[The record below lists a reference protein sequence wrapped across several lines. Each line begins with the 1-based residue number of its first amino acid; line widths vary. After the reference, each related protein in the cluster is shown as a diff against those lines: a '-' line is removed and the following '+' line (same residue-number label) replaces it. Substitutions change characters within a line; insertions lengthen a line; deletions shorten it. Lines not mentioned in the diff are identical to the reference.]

1 MTTPQH
7 TERTIGLF
15 GTVLTLVGFLI
26 GASIY
31 ILPGQLA
38 ALAGPGVI
46 LAYLFGGV
54 MAFFACL
61 LAAQIGV
68 VISRSGG
75 SFYAISN
82 LISPMAGFVS
92 LWLLLIAICVATA
105 LVASGFA
112 NYWLVYFPAWDPTA
126 IAVGIVLLFCIINV
140 LGTRISV
147 MSQSLMTLL
156 FLTAMAVFS
165 VAGITTMDRSNL
177 VPFLPAGFGS
187 VLSAMIP
194 AYFSWTG
201 FTVLI
206 EIGGEIKDPGT
217 NIFRALMIG
226 FVIVLVFYVGVCLA
240 LVGTM
245 PWYTLGDF
253 NAPVSAAAERLLP
266 SWLANFITLSALL
279 ASATSVNG
287 IVLAYSR
294 DIYAMAR
301 QRLFPEALA
310 KLTDSHAVP
319 ARAIVTFTALAVMFI
334 LMGGTITDYAIIT
347 VIAFMIIQIALAVA
361 VLRIPMLMP
370 TEYET
375 SSFKLSVPMIR
386 LSAGVVILSSLGFL
400 FRALADD
407 PQKGLI
413 VLLVLSSGWVWY
425 HFRLRYL
432 ARIK

>member
-1 MTTPQH
+1 
-7 TERTIGLF
+7 
-15 GTVLTLVGFLI
+15 
-26 GASIY
+26 
-31 ILPGQLA
+31 
-38 ALAGPGVI
+38 
-46 LAYLFGGV
+46 
-54 MAFFACL
+54 
-61 LAAQIGV
+61 
-68 VISRSGG
+68 
-75 SFYAISN
+75 
-82 LISPMAGFVS
+82 
-92 LWLLLIAICVATA
+92 
-105 LVASGFA
+105 
-112 NYWLVYFPAWDPTA
+112 
-126 IAVGIVLLFCIINV
+126 
-140 LGTRISV
+140 
-147 MSQSLMTLL
+147 
-156 FLTAMAVFS
+156 
-165 VAGITTMDRSNL
+165 MDRSNL

-206 EIGGEIKDPGT
+206 EIGGEIKDPGR

-226 FVIVLVFYVGVCLA
+226 FVIVLVFYIGVCLA
-240 LVGTM
+240 LVGTI
-245 PWYTLGDF
+245 PWYTLGNF
-253 NAPVSAAAERLLP
+253 NAPVSEAAELLLP

-310 KLTDSHAVP
+310 KLTDRHAVP
-319 ARAIVTFTALAVMFI
+319 ARAIVTFTAVAVMFI

-361 VLRIPMLMP
+361 AIRIPVLMP
-370 TEYET
+370 AEYEA

-386 LSAGVVILSSLGFL
+386 LSAGVVIVSSLGFL
-400 FRALADD
+400 LKALADD
-407 PQKGLI
+407 PQKGLM

-432 ARIK
+432 ARIE